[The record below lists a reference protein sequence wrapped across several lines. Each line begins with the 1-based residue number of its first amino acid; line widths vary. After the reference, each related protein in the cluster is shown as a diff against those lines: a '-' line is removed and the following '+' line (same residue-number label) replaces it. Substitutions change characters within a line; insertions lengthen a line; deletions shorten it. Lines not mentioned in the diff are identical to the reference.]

1 MNNYKTVTKPVCE
14 KFTKMRGSV
23 RLTFMK
29 KRAIITSLPQ
39 ECDSD
44 SFAVRTM
51 YYCESRIDI

>member
-1 MNNYKTVTKPVCE
+1 M
-14 KFTKMRGSV
+14 
-23 RLTFMK
+23 TFMK